1 MLYELVSDTDKLSED
16 ELYHIER
23 VYKKESEDLLS
34 ESYVFDTAK
43 HEDLMWRVEQELKNP
58 LIEKIKIYKF
68 DSAYEDFYNAKEKDC
83 AVLLAIARS

>member
-1 MLYELVSDTDKLSED
+1 MLYELVSGNDKLKKD

-34 ESYVFDTAK
+34 ESYVFDTDN
-43 HEDLMWRVEQELKNP
+43 HEDLMWRVKQELKNP
-58 LIEKIKIYKF
+58 VIERIKIYKF

-83 AVLLAIARS
+83 AVLIAVAKS

>member
-43 HEDLMWRVEQELKNP
+43 REDLMWRVERELKNP